1 MGWRACARGC
11 APRGRPGDASA
22 NLLKGKS
29 RRVKAEIASP
39 ALRRPRK
46 MPRRRAPRATQ
57 PVEETF
63 ALEFP
68 VRLGVGTLL
77 NLRMD
82 NMTKLAKMF
91 ATLVPVFAIAAATL
105 PAQAQNLDRRIRVIN
120 NTSYT
125 MLTFQA
131 SNVARRT
138 WEEDILGRNR
148 VLRSGQSIVVN
159 LNDGSGYCVFD
170 LRARFQGGREATRR
184 RVNICQVSS
193 WTIND

>member
-1 MGWRACARGC
+1 MKNTTSWAK
-11 APRGRPGDASA
+11 ASLPA
-22 NLLKGKS
+22 ALL
-29 RRVKAEIASP
+29 AFAS
-39 ALRRPRK
+39 L
-46 MPRRRAPRATQ
+46 
-57 PVEETF
+57 
-63 ALEFP
+63 FP
-68 VRLGVGTLL
+68 VT
-77 NLRMD
+77 D
-82 NMTKLAKMF
+82 TAD
-91 ATLVPVFAIAAATL
+91 
-105 PAQAQNLDRRIRVIN
+105 AQRLDRRIRVIN

-148 VLRSGQSIVVN
+148 VLRSGESIVVN

-184 RVNICQVSS
+184 RVNICEVSS